1 MEMLKLLGIL
11 MLIAGLV
18 GLFSAIDMG
27 KRQKR
32 LSEKYIFADDY
43 VGLFFIIKFLSVV
56 VIAIG
61 VFMIFV

>member
-1 MEMLKLLGIL
+1 MEILKLLGIL

-27 KRQKR
+27 QRQKR

-43 VGLFFIIKFLSVV
+43 AGLFFIIKFLSVV
-56 VIAIG
+56 VIALG
-61 VFMIFV
+61 AFMIFA